1 MERRPLVFINGRL
14 QELPLGD
21 TLPTEETMLY
31 TKRLDTISD
40 SLMYKGEAAAGSL
53 ESAAV
58 WRISRIS
65 IINDDINEVW
75 ADGNT
80 NFDNVWVDRLSI
92 SYT

>member
-1 MERRPLVFINGRL
+1 MERRPLVLIDGRF

-21 TLPTEETMLY
+21 TIPTEEAMLY

-40 SLMYKGEAAAGSL
+40 SLMYKAEAAAGSL

-58 WRISRIS
+58 WRISRIT
-65 IINDDINEVW
+65 IISDDISETW

-80 NFDNVWVDRLSI
+80 NFDNVWDNHLSL
-92 SYT
+92 SYS